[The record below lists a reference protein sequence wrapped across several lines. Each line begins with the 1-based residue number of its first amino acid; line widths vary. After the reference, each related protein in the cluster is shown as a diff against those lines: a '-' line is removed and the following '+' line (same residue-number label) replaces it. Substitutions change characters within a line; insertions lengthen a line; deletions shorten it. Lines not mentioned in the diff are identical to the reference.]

1 MAEER
6 ILIQKIE
13 PECKFRESHET
24 TAGGHT
30 WVDFAC
36 GKSKKWKGCEEDDFI
51 HCEKKELIGLSRLD
65 AIERIA
71 EALCRKDSGIKSCH
85 ECIHNGTANCG
96 YTLNEWFSED
106 AEAALNAL
114 LEAQNER

>member
-6 ILIQKIE
+6 IDIIFYDKKGL
-13 PECKFRESHET
+13 
-24 TAGGHT
+24 
-30 WVDFAC
+30 
-36 GKSKKWKGCEEDDFI
+36 GKQLKPMT
-51 HCEKKELIGLSRLD
+51 RLD
-65 AIERIA
+65 ATERIA

-114 LEAQNER
+114 LEGK

>member
-6 ILIQKIE
+6 IYIGKINWQE
-13 PECKFRESHET
+13 PLGFCPVPMGECNNF
-24 TAGGHT
+24 
-30 WVDFAC
+30 
-36 GKSKKWKGCEEDDFI
+36 
-51 HCEKKELIGLSRLD
+51 CEKCQGGMTRLD

-85 ECIHNGTANCG
+85 ECIHNGTASCG
-96 YTLNEWFSED
+96 YTLNKWFAED

-114 LEAQNER
+114 LEEQNDR